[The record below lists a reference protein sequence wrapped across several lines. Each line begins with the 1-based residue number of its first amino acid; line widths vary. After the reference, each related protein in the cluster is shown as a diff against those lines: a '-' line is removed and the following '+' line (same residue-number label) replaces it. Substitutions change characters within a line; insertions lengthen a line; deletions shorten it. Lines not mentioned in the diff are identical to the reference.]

1 MIQLRK
7 NSNICTGGDSVDM
20 TDLMPQ
26 RFKNIA
32 LEATKQLDVSICGV
46 DMIIEDYEDEQSN
59 YAIIEMNQNPAIH
72 IHAYPLIGQ
81 GKNVGQAVL
90 KALRFI

>member
-1 MIQLRK
+1 
-7 NSNICTGGDSVDM
+7 M
-20 TDLMPQ
+20 TDQIPL

-32 LEATKQLDVSICGV
+32 IEATKQLNVAICGV
-46 DMIIEDYEDEQSN
+46 DMIIEDYQNEASN

-72 IHAYPLIGQ
+72 IHAYPLIGKGQ
-81 GKNVGQAVL
+81 EVGQAIL